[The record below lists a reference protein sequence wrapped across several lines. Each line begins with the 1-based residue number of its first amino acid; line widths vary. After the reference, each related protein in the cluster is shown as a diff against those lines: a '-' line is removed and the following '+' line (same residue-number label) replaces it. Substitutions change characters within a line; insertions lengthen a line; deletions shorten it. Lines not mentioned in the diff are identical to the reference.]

1 MLKRIVNSEV
11 RTCFMNNKGYL
22 CLRDNALFS
31 GLSME
36 FFRHICWAANKQHM
50 RKGHILFQQGEA
62 VDSVYVIKEGRF
74 KLLRMTEDGNETIL
88 QIVGP
93 GEMLGETALFRQD
106 AIQVATAISL
116 EEAKVCSIDRCTFE
130 KVVKKE
136 PDLALEII
144 RNLNDRLYH
153 VWEQVSE
160 ANRQSTQ
167 EKILGLMIR
176 LAREQGEACADGS
189 RITIPLTQQEIA
201 ALVGASRVMV
211 SQSIKELT
219 AKNYLCREKRHY
231 ILKNRCF

>member
-1 MLKRIVNSEV
+1 M
-11 RTCFMNNKGYL
+11 TNKGCL
-22 CLRDNALFS
+22 CLRDNTLFF
-31 GLSME
+31 GLSMD
-36 FFRHICWAANKQHM
+36 FFKHICWAANKQQM
-50 RKGHILFQQGEA
+50 RKGQILFQQGETA
-62 VDSVYVIKEGRF
+62 DSIYVVKEGRF
-74 KLLRMTEDGNETIL
+74 KLLRMTAEGNETIL

-106 AIQVATAISL
+106 AVQVATAISL
-116 EEAKVCSIDRCTFE
+116 EEAKVCSINRSTFE
-130 KVVKKE
+130 NVVKKE

-153 VWEQVSE
+153 VWEQMSE
-160 ANRQSTQ
+160 ENRQSTQ

-176 LAREQGEACADGS
+176 LAREHGELCAAGT
-189 RITIPLTQQEIA
+189 RITIYLTQQEIA

-219 AKNYLCREKRHY
+219 AKNYLGREQRYY